1 MASRLLVLKDRVQSI
16 APEVSLDDLIL
27 GGFANS
33 LAMMDSLGLGSKRTV
48 ELQEGLSIEIDIP
61 LGAAVEWPHYLTE
74 LACMVDA
81 LSVDNAPKASRKLML
96 ASGWV
101 FGKHTLKSPA
111 WMQPHVELAYD
122 QLVAHGF
129 DWAVPDLSDRR

>member
-111 WMQPHVELAYD
+111 WMQPHVELTYD